1 MRNVAS
7 VLLLLCVWGGC
18 AGALAQAQP
27 VRFNVVELQ
36 AEVQREAPNDLMAA
50 TLFVEQGDASPA
62 ALANTLNRTLAEAL
76 KVARDTPAVKVR
88 TGNNQTYPVYA
99 PRTNQLQGWR
109 GRAELRLETRD
120 FAAGSALIGKLQA
133 TLQLAGI
140 NFSVSPEAR
149 RSVENELIAEAIAAF
164 RARAEIAQKALAGKG
179 FKLQKISI
187 STGSSGP
194 PPRLMLAQARAASM
208 ADGVAPP
215 PAEAGSSIISVNV
228 NGAVE
233 IE

>member
-194 PPRLMLAQARAASM
+194 PPRLMLAQARAAPM